1 MLMEPMK
8 LSFGALLAYL
18 NRAILQMEDPR
29 QASNGTKYSLKDAVL
44 AAFSVFFM
52 QSESFLD
59 YQRHLES
66 HHGNSNAQSLFG
78 MIRIP
83 TVPQI
88 RNIVDGIPATALS
101 ELFHWVYQALKRGG
115 HLRPFQYLG
124 GLLIALDG
132 TQYFDSHSL
141 HCEHCLSRSH
151 KNGTVTYFHRA
162 ILPVIVA
169 PGQTQVISLA
179 PEFITPQDGCEK
191 QDSEVAAA
199 KRWVATHRAEFR
211 GQPITFLGDDLYSHQ
226 PVCEAILDAGMNFI
240 FTCLSTSHT
249 TLYDQLR
256 CLESTDEVKTI
267 TIEQLNKSS
276 KELYRYRY
284 VNQIP
289 LRGTQPVLQVNWCE
303 LVVTRQSDGKILYE
317 NAFITS
323 HELTEETVPLVT
335 AAGRC
340 RWKTENEN
348 HNVLKTKGYHLE
360 HNFGHGQMHLAA
372 SLVTLNLLAFLFH
385 TVLHLTDPPY
395 QQIRQK
401 RGTRKGFFQDIIS
414 LTKYFL
420 FESWQS
426 LIDFMLYGSP
436 SPQTANSS

>member
-1 MLMEPMK
+1 MEPMK
-8 LSFGALLAYL
+8 LSFGALIAYL
-18 NRAILQMEDPR
+18 NRAIVAMKDPR
-29 QASNGTKYSLKDAVL
+29 QASNATQYSLKDAVL

-52 QSESFLD
+52 QSESFLE

-66 HHGNSNAQSLFG
+66 HQGYSNAQSLFG
-78 MIRIP
+78 MIKVP

-88 RNIVDGIPATALS
+88 RNIVDGIPATSLS
-101 ELFHWVYQALKRGG
+101 GVFHWVYQALKRGG
-115 HLRPFQYLG
+115 HLKAFEHLG

-132 TQYFDSHSL
+132 TQYFNSQAL
-141 HCEHCLSRSH
+141 HCQDCSSRTH
-151 KNGTVTYFHRA
+151 KNGTVTYFHSA

-179 PEFITPQDGCEK
+179 PEFISPQDGCEK

-199 KRWVATHRAEFR
+199 KRWITTHNSEFR
-211 GQPITFLGDDLYSHQ
+211 GQAITFLGDDLYSHQ
-226 PVCEAILDAGMNFI
+226 PMCETIFETGMNFI
-240 FTCLSTSHT
+240 FTCLATSHT
-249 TLYDQLR
+249 TLYERLS
-256 CLESTDEVKTI
+256 CLKSRGEVKTI
-267 TIEQLNKSS
+267 TIEKLNKSS

-284 VNQIP
+284 VNQIA
-289 LRGTQPVLQVNWCE
+289 LRGTQPALNVNWCE
-303 LVVTRQSDGKILYE
+303 LVITRQGDGKILYE

-323 HELTEETVPLVT
+323 HELTEASVPLVT

-360 HNFGHGQMHLAA
+360 HNFGHGQAHLAA
-372 SLVTLNLLAFLFH
+372 SLLSLNLLAFLFH
-385 TVLHLTDPPY
+385 TVLHLTDHPY

-401 RGTRKGFFQDIIS
+401 RGTRKGFFQDIVS
-414 LTKYFL
+414 LTKYLL
-420 FESWQS
+420 FESWPS

-436 SPQTANSS
+436 PPQSANSS